1 MKKLLLATNNA
12 GKIKELRALLQGM
25 KAEIL
30 TPNELGLELDVME
43 SGDTYLENAT
53 KKAIAFAKAS
63 GMLSLADDSGLEV
76 AALDGA
82 PGIYSARY
90 SPKKGASDK
99 DRREY
104 LLERLQSKPRPWM
117 ARFHCT
123 VVLAS
128 PSGETLS
135 SDGECRGEIIPQER
149 GIGGFGYD
157 PIFLVNGTGRTMAEL
172 GMAEK
177 NRLSHRAR
185 AIQSIWPFLVESL

>member
-185 AIQSIWPFLVESL
+185 AIQSIWPVLVESL

>member
-12 GKIKELRALLQGM
+12 GKIKELRALLQGI

-43 SGDTYLENAT
+43 SGDTYLENAA
-53 KKAIAFAKAS
+53 KKAIVFAKAS

-90 SPKKGASDK
+90 SPKEGANDK

-104 LLERLQSKPRPWM
+104 LLEQLQSKPRPWM

-123 VVLAS
+123 VVLAT
-128 PSGETLS
+128 PTGETQS
-135 SDGECRGEIIPQER
+135 SEGDCKGEIIPQER
-149 GIGGFGYD
+149 GTGGFGYD
-157 PIFLVNGTGRTMAEL
+157 PIFLVSGMRRTMAEL
-172 GMAEK
+172 SMSEK

-185 AIQSIWPFLVESL
+185 AIQSIWPVLVESL

>member
-104 LLERLQSKPRPWM
+104 LLEQLQSKPRPWM

-135 SDGECRGEIIPQER
+135 SDGDCRGEIIPQER

-157 PIFLVNGTGRTMAEL
+157 PIFLINGTGRTMAEL

>member
-104 LLERLQSKPRPWM
+104 LLEQLQSKPRPWM

-185 AIQSIWPFLVESL
+185 AIQSIWPVLVESL

>member
-104 LLERLQSKPRPWM
+104 LLEQLQSKPRPWM

-157 PIFLVNGTGRTMAEL
+157 PIFLINGTGRTMAEL

>member
-43 SGDTYLENAT
+43 SGDTYLENAA

-104 LLERLQSKPRPWM
+104 LLEQLQSKPRPWM

>member
-104 LLERLQSKPRPWM
+104 LLEQLQSKPRPWM

>member
-43 SGDTYLENAT
+43 SGDTYLENAA
-53 KKAIAFAKAS
+53 KKAIVFAKAS

-104 LLERLQSKPRPWM
+104 LLEQLQSKPRPWM

-128 PSGETLS
+128 PSGETQS
-135 SDGECRGEIIPQER
+135 SDGDCRGEIIPRER

-157 PIFLVNGTGRTMAEL
+157 PIFLVNGMGRTMAEL
-172 GMAEK
+172 SMAEK

-185 AIQSIWPFLVESL
+185 AIQSIWPVLVESL

>member
-43 SGDTYLENAT
+43 SGDTYLENAA

-104 LLERLQSKPRPWM
+104 LLEQLQSKPRPWM

-157 PIFLVNGTGRTMAEL
+157 PIFLINGTGRTMAEL

-185 AIQSIWPFLVESL
+185 AIQSIWPVLVESL